1 MRWNF
6 ADSTLRWEESRK
18 TRFIEL
24 MDLFWVEFGKVSER
38 IYRDFNAQDYSF
50 LVTWFNRRMSRFNVE
65 LFWTISRC
73 DDKKLFLIITASGVG
88 ENRPIVETFVSR
100 APDFPDWIVQSYK
113 PPLVR
118 ECSKIE
124 DNRISGDW
132 SDLKFS
138 LQKCDDNVIE
148 VSLYSN
154 NFHGINLDED
164 VDNAIV
170 LGEILLGEE
179 NLDKW
184 IGAFGAI
191 SLTQQSGA
199 SGEELSKA
207 EFADKLHAEFES
219 LKDSIRNTLPRVP
232 YHELEFEQ
240 SLSTLSL
247 EHVNDASRTSCESC
261 LPHIIESVMQ
271 RFIFHSCRFSNFD
284 ELFCYLKF
292 QCEVTESS
300 ETFLPSIRKELDA
313 RLVDA
318 KAGRCFGYGAGRE
331 YFFLDLVLSDIER
344 AREVISSLAEEYNF
358 SRSSWIKFFDRYYM
372 CEWVGVYH
380 DTPKPSPDEA
390 W

>member
-247 EHVNDASRTSCESC
+247 EHVNDASRTSCESY

-300 ETFLPSIRKELDA
+300 ETFLPSIRKEL
-313 RLVDA
+313 L
-318 KAGRCFGYGAGRE
+318 
-331 YFFLDLVLSDIER
+331 LSHQHVEMKCLELNLI
-344 AREVISSLAEEYNF
+344 V
-358 SRSSWIKFFDRYYM
+358 
-372 CEWVGVYH
+372 
-380 DTPKPSPDEA
+380 
-390 W
+390 